1 MFGGYARWHADLP
14 APSDAIPARSL
25 LSSLDHA
32 ARAAGAAARPGPVHL
47 NCQFREPLAPVAGSW
62 SRACLQV
69 GGMGEGLVARLQ
81 VVIVCTP
88 LSIKAGVQP
97 QRAGGRCELQKRSAG
112 GCQLPSLPIL
122 KDSVKREGL

>member
-1 MFGGYARWHADLP
+1 MQVKMFGGYARWHADLP

-88 LSIKAGVQP
+88 LSIKAGVRNREQ
-97 QRAGGRCELQKRSAG
+97 GVGVSCKSAAQAAAS
-112 GCQLPSLPIL
+112 CQACLY
-122 KDSVKREGL
+122 